1 MFKKEKLY
9 YFARVNFHYV
19 NVINL
24 ASKPLKLKDCMAQKE
39 AIVYDEKEI
48 DVLKKFYP
56 NLETEVYIKNYKLS
70 V

>member
-1 MFKKEKLY
+1 
-9 YFARVNFHYV
+9 
-19 NVINL
+19 
-24 ASKPLKLKDCMAQKE
+24 MAQKE